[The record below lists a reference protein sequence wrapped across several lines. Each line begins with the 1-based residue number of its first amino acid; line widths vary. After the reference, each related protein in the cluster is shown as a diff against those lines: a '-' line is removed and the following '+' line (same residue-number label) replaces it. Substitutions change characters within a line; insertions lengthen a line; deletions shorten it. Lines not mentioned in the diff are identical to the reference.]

1 MTTSSKQQVSH
12 PGVVDEVGRNVLRV
26 RILSASACASC
37 HVKGACN
44 MAEMEEKLIDI
55 PHENPEQ
62 YKIGQQVDVLMNLSA
77 GTRAVMLGY
86 VVPMLILVFTL
97 ILALIL
103 TGEEG
108 SAGLIALAS
117 LIPYYLVLWLRR
129 DQIRKKTHFF
139 LRD

>member
-1 MTTSSKQQVSH
+1 MTASSKKQVSH
-12 PGVVDEVGRNVLRV
+12 PGIVDEVGKDFLRV

-55 PHENPEQ
+55 PQENPEQ
-62 YKIGQQVDVLMNLSA
+62 YKIGQQVDVLMNLSS
-77 GTRAVMLGY
+77 GTKAVMLGY
-86 VVPMLILVFTL
+86 VIPMVILVFTL

>member
-12 PGVVDEVGRNVLRV
+12 PGVVDEVGSSVLRV
-26 RILSASACASC
+26 RILSASACVSC

-55 PHENPEQ
+55 PHDNPEQ
-62 YKIGQQVDVLMNLSA
+62 YKIGQQVDVLMNLSS
-77 GTRAVMLGY
+77 GTKAVMLGY
-86 VVPMLILVFTL
+86 VIPMVILVFTL

>member
-1 MTTSSKQQVSH
+1 
-12 PGVVDEVGRNVLRV
+12 
-26 RILSASACASC
+26 
-37 HVKGACN
+37 

-55 PHENPEQ
+55 PQENPEQ
-62 YKIGQQVDVLMNLSA
+62 YKIGQQVDVLMNLSS
-77 GTRAVMLGY
+77 GTKAVMLGY
-86 VVPMLILVFTL
+86 VIPMVILVFTL